1 MATLRELKGRIGSV
15 ASSEKIT
22 GAMKMISSAKMHK
35 AEQSLKRL
43 LPFRTQ
49 IESIIGN
56 LLTSDAECSSPLLEV
71 RDVHKREA
79 VMKSPSTKERL
90 FVIYKVGIVVF
101 GSDDGL
107 CGAYNVN
114 IFKQLLAR
122 INDLRA
128 ELGLDLAVAIYPVG
142 GKMTKAVRKITGD
155 GISVETMFGVDSKT
169 TGDGV
174 REFTDMLQGK
184 FLKGELDRIDLLY
197 MSFKSVS
204 RQRPKAEQLIPVV
217 ESTFSQNGV
226 VESVRPYIFEP
237 DANTIF
243 RSVLPMFL
251 MAVMQDVF
259 TENRASEQ
267 AARVMAMQSAN
278 DNAKKLLDQ
287 LRLEY
292 NKLRQQSI
300 TTELLD
306 ILGGQVQS

>member
-1 MATLRELKGRIGSV
+1 MSTLRELKGRIGSV

-35 AEQSLKRL
+35 AELALKRL

-56 LLTSDAECSSPLLEV
+56 ILSADAEFSSPLIESREV
-71 RDVHKREA
+71 YR
-79 VMKSPSTKERL
+79 
-90 FVIYKVGIVVF
+90 VGIVVF

-114 IFKQLLAR
+114 IYKQLLAR
-122 INDLRA
+122 LA
-128 ELGLDLAVAIYPVG
+128 EYKALYGSGVKVTVYPI
-142 GKMTKAVRKITGD
+142 GKKMAKAVSRLSD
-155 GISVETMFGVDSKT
+155 GTVSVEFNIGVDSKT

-174 REFTDMLQGK
+174 RIFTERLQASFIDGSV
-184 FLKGELDRIDLLY
+184 DRVDVLY
-197 MSFKSVS
+197 MNFKSVS
-204 RQRPKAEQLIPVV
+204 RQVPKAEQLLPVV
-217 ESTFSQNGV
+217 AQTFATNGV
-226 VESVRPYIFEP
+226 TVQSRPYIFEP
-237 DANTIF
+237 DAATIF
-243 RSVLPMFL
+243 TSVLPMFI
-251 MAVMQDVF
+251 MSVMQEVF

-278 DNAKKLLDQ
+278 DNAKKLLEQ

-306 ILGGQVQS
+306 ILGGQVR

>member
-35 AEQSLKRL
+35 AEQALKRL
-43 LPFRTQ
+43 LPFRRQVET
-49 IESIIGN
+49 IIGS
-56 LLTSDAECSSPLLEV
+56 LVTADTEFSSPLLDERQV
-71 RDVHKREA
+71 
-79 VMKSPSTKERL
+79 KSVAL
-90 FVIYKVGIVVF
+90 VVF

-114 IFKQLLAR
+114 IFKQLLER
-122 INDLRA
+122 ISDCRNQYGEDI
-128 ELGLDLAVAIYPVG
+128 EFTIYPVG
-142 GKMTKAVRKITGD
+142 AKMLKAVQKIAD
-155 GISVETMFGVDSKT
+155 SRIKVAESEGVDSKT

-174 REFTDMLQGK
+174 KAFMDMLRDGFVSGQYDK
-184 FLKGELDRIDLLY
+184 VDALY

-204 RQRPKAEQLIPVV
+204 RQRPKFDQLLPV
-217 ESTFSQNGV
+217 SQEAFAAGKGEV
-226 VESVRPYIFEP
+226 KPVVRPYIFEP
-237 DANTIF
+237 DASSIF
-243 RSVLPMFL
+243 NSVLPMYL
-251 MAVMQDVF
+251 MSVMQDIF

-278 DNAKKLLDQ
+278 DNAKKLLEQ

-306 ILGGQVQS
+306 ILGGQIR

>member
-35 AEQSLKRL
+35 AEQALRRL
-43 LPFRTQ
+43 LPFRQQVET
-49 IESIIGN
+49 IIGN
-56 LLTSDAECSSPLLEV
+56 LLSADAQFSSPLLQS
-71 RDVHKREA
+71 RDVNHVA
-79 VMKSPSTKERL
+79 
-90 FVIYKVGIVVF
+90 IVVL

-114 IFKQLLAR
+114 IFKQLVAK
-122 INDLRA
+122 IADYRA
-128 ELGLDLAVAIYPVG
+128 KWGQQIEIDVYPVG
-142 GKMTKAVRKITGD
+142 SKILKAVKKIASNTIKVVD
-155 GISVETMFGVDSKT
+155 EDIDSKAS
-169 TGDGV
+169 DDEV
-174 REFTDMLQGK
+174 KQFVAMLQQR
-184 FLKGELDRIDLLY
+184 FINNEIDRVDFLY

-204 RQRPKAEQLIPVV
+204 RQVLTHEQLLPV
-217 ESTFSQNGV
+217 EQNTFDKVGKVASA
-226 VESVRPYIFEP
+226 RPYLFEP
-237 DANTIF
+237 DVNSIF
-243 RSVLPMFL
+243 TTVLPL
-251 MAVMQDVF
+251 YILSVMQEVF

-278 DNAKKLLDQ
+278 DNAKKLLEQ

-306 ILGGQVQS
+306 IVGGQIKN